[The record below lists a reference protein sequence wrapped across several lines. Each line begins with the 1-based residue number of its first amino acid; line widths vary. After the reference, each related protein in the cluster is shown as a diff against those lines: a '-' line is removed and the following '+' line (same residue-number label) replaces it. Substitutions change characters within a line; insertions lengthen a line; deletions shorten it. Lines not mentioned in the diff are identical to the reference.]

1 MPKILIVEDDVT
13 TNNLIS
19 DYLTDAGHAVLSACD
34 GMKALEIFAQESI
47 ELVILDIMLP
57 NMSGLQVLNEIRKTS
72 DMPVLMLTALSD
84 EETQITSFDSL
95 ADDYMTKPFSIVLLG
110 KRVLA
115 LLRRTGKIEEKDIW
129 KYGNISVDFSGY
141 VAEKDG
147 EPVELAPK
155 EIQLLKL
162 LIKNTGR
169 VMTRE
174 KLIDG
179 VWGMDAPLY
188 DRTIDTYIRRIR
200 QKLDLNCITTVKGV
214 GYRFEVSL

>member
-1 MPKILIVEDDVT
+1 MAKILIVEDDLT
-13 TNNLIS
+13 TNDLLN
-19 DYLTDAGHAVLSACD
+19 DYLTDAGHTIVSAYD
-34 GMKALEIFAQESI
+34 GLDALNYFQWESI
-47 ELVILDIMLP
+47 ELIILDIMLP
-57 NMSGLQVLNEIRKTS
+57 NIDGIQVLREIRKTS
-72 DMPVLMLTALSD
+72 NIPVLMLTALND
-84 EETQITSFDSL
+84 ERTQIASFDSL
-95 ADDYMTKPFSIVLLG
+95 ADDYITKPFSMVLLG

-115 LLRRTGKIEEKDIW
+115 LLRRAGKIEEKEIW
-129 KYGNISVDFSGY
+129 RYGNISVDFNGY

-147 EPVELAPK
+147 EPIELAPK

-162 LIKNTGR
+162 LIKNAGR

-179 VWGMDAPLY
+179 VWGIDAPLY

-214 GYRFEVSL
+214 GYRFEVSP

>member
-1 MPKILIVEDDVT
+1 MAQILIVEDDLT
-13 TNNLIS
+13 TNNLVS
-19 DYLTDAGHAVLSACD
+19 DYLTDAGHTMFSAYD
-34 GMKALEIFAQESI
+34 GLEALKYFQQEFI
-47 ELVILDIMLP
+47 ELIILDIMLP
-57 NMSGLQVLNEIRKTS
+57 KMNGLQVLKEIRETS
-72 DMPVLMLTALSD
+72 NIPVLMLTALGD
-84 EETQITSFDSL
+84 ERTQIASFDSL
-95 ADDYMTKPFSIVLLG
+95 ADDYITKPFSMVLLG

-115 LLRRTGKIEEKDIW
+115 LLRRAGKMGEKDIW
-129 KYGNISVDFSGY
+129 KRGTVSVDFSGY

-147 EPVELAPK
+147 EPIELAPK

-162 LIKNTGR
+162 LVENAGR

-179 VWGMDAPLY
+179 VWGIDAPLY

-214 GYRFEVSL
+214 GYRFEVLS

>member
-1 MPKILIVEDDVT
+1 MAQILIVEDDLT
-13 TNNLIS
+13 TNNLVS
-19 DYLTDAGHAVLSACD
+19 DYLTDAGHTMFSAYD
-34 GMKALEIFAQESI
+34 GLEALKYFQQEFI
-47 ELVILDIMLP
+47 ELIILDIMLP
-57 NMSGLQVLNEIRKTS
+57 KMNGLQVLKEIRETS
-72 DMPVLMLTALSD
+72 NVPVLMLTALDD
-84 EETQITSFDSL
+84 ERTQIASFDSL
-95 ADDYMTKPFSIVLLG
+95 ADDYITKPFSMVLLG

-115 LLRRTGKIEEKDIW
+115 LLRRAGKMEEKNIW
-129 KYGNISVDFSGY
+129 KRGTVSVDFSGY

-147 EPVELAPK
+147 EPIELAPK

-162 LIKNTGR
+162 LVENAGR

-179 VWGMDAPLY
+179 VWGIDAPLY

-214 GYRFEVSL
+214 GYRFEVSP